1 MRWFLLDEIRLGR
14 NLMVNKLV
22 SRILVMWLVGITLI
36 SACNALPPQAT
47 LLPQGRTGIDELDT
61 IISTVLNGSR
71 SELIPLLGFTQTSC
85 TFAEGLGGP
94 PKCMDGE
101 KEGTPLEVL
110 PFLGPGEGSF
120 IRKQDI
126 GSWSGLEVSELYA
139 AYQVSD
145 KAYSEKDYPA
155 GDYALVFIDSNNQG
169 GITLQV
175 RDGRIIRIDYS
186 FGYPPEISQENV
198 VQFLTAPIEVDQ

>member
-1 MRWFLLDEIRLGR
+1 
-14 NLMVNKLV
+14 MVSKLV
-22 SRILVMWLVGITLI
+22 PRILVMLLLGIALI
-36 SACNALPPQAT
+36 SACNTLPPLSQS
-47 LLPQGRTGIDELDT
+47 QTGIDELDT
-61 IISTVLNGSR
+61 IISTVLNGSTAD
-71 SELIPLLGFTQTSC
+71 LIPLLGFTQTSC
-85 TFAEGLGGP
+85 TLAEGLAGP
-94 PKCMDGE
+94 PKCVGGE

-110 PFLGPGEGSF
+110 PFIGPGEGSF

-155 GDYALVFIDSNNQG
+155 GDHALVFINSNKQD

-175 RDGRIIRIDYS
+175 RNGRIIRIDYS
-186 FGYPPEISQENV
+186 FGYPPGILQDNV
-198 VQFLTAPIEVDQ
+198 IKYLATPIEIDQ

>member
-1 MRWFLLDEIRLGR
+1 
-14 NLMVNKLV
+14 MVNKQAP
-22 SRILVMWLVGITLI
+22 RYLVMLLFGITLI

-47 LLPQGRTGIDELDT
+47 PLPQGWTGVDEFDT
-61 IISTVLNGSR
+61 IISTVLNGSTAD
-71 SELIPLLGFTQTSC
+71 LIPFLGFTQTSC
-85 TFAEGLGGP
+85 TLAEGLGGP

-101 KEGTPLEVL
+101 KEGAPVEVL

-126 GSWSGLEVSELYA
+126 GSWSGLDVSELYA

-145 KAYSEKDYPA
+145 KVYSEKDYPT
-155 GDYALVFIDSNNQG
+155 GDFALVFIDSFNQG

-175 RDGRIIRIDYS
+175 RNGRIIRIDYY
-186 FGYPPEISQENV
+186 FGYPRGFRRI
-198 VQFLTAPIEVDQ
+198 I

>member
-1 MRWFLLDEIRLGR
+1 ME
-14 NLMVNKLV
+14 NKQV
-22 SRILVMWLVGITLI
+22 PRILVMLLLGIALI
-36 SACNALPPQAT
+36 SACNALPPLSQS
-47 LLPQGRTGIDELDT
+47 QTGIDELDT
-61 IISTVLNGSR
+61 IISTILNGNTSD
-71 SELIPLLGFTQTSC
+71 LIPLLGFTQTSC
-85 TFAEGLGGP
+85 TMADGLGGP

-101 KEGTPLEVL
+101 KEGTPVEVL

-145 KAYSEKDYPA
+145 KAYSEKDYPT
-155 GDYALVFIDSNNQG
+155 GDYALVFIDSINQG

-175 RDGRIIRIDYS
+175 RNGRIIRIDYS
-186 FGYPPEISQENV
+186 FGYPPGIPQDNV
-198 VQFLTAPIEVDQ
+198 IKYLATPITVVP

>member
-1 MRWFLLDEIRLGR
+1 
-14 NLMVNKLV
+14 MVNKQIPRILFMLLLGVTLV
-22 SRILVMWLVGITLI
+22 S
-36 SACNALPPQAT
+36 ACAALPPQQAT
-47 LLPQGRTGIDELDT
+47 LLPRGQTGIDELDT
-61 IISTVLNGSR
+61 IISTVLNGST
-71 SELIPLLGFTQTSC
+71 SDLIPLLGFTQTSC
-85 TFAEGLGGP
+85 TLAEGLGGP
-94 PKCMDGE
+94 PKCMNGE
-101 KEGTPLEVL
+101 KEGTPVEVL

-126 GSWSGLEVSELYA
+126 GSWQGLDVSELYA

-175 RDGRIIRIDYS
+175 RNGRIIRIDYS
-186 FGYPPEISQENV
+186 FGYPPEIPQENV
-198 VQFLTAPIEVDQ
+198 VKFLTAPIEVDQ